1 MEKKPDKQRNRQSQS
16 EPVSQ
21 SSQSRSEQKPEPSP
35 NDKCSAAGQDPAE
48 HSANQAGKLAE
59 NPSSGSLSHTGK
71 LKIFFGYAAGVG
83 KTCSMLDAGQEAKK
97 KGVDVVIGYLE
108 PHARKDTIARAQGLE
123 QVRPLT
129 IEYNGLPLREMDLDG
144 VLARKPQLALVDE
157 LAHTNARGV
166 RHAKRYQDVR
176 ELLRNGIDVYT
187 TVNVQHI
194 ESLREVVAAITGI
207 QVAERI
213 PDDVFDLADQVEL
226 VDIEPKDL
234 LERFA
239 EGKVYQQTQADLAR
253 QNFFTLDNLSAL
265 REISLRRCADR
276 LNSRQPSGKAQDHI
290 LVCLSSSPSN
300 AGIIRAAARMAQA
313 FHGRFTALYIQSP
326 QSDTLEKEDA
336 ARLEENMRL
345 ANRLGARIE
354 TVFGEN
360 IARQIGEYARVSH
373 ATKIVVGRYGKK
385 SAFLHPSSL
394 TDQLSESAPNAE
406 IFIIPDPDHV
416 QLKRPARHFS
426 LKTRE
431 ILRGLFYVFGPA
443 AGAALICFGL
453 QQMHISEAN
462 LFAIYIFSIL
472 LTAIFSGSMVM
483 TGMNAILS
491 ILVFRYYFA
500 SPHHSLD
507 MVDQGYWLS
516 FILVIVLSL
525 VIANM
530 AGKSRRQQTFMAR
543 AAARSSL
550 LYETGQNM
558 LQSDTDKQIIG
569 QTVSQL
575 HDLTGKD
582 IVFYPNHQGKLGKP
596 VCSEHPEVFE
606 NGKEQAV
613 AMWVLKNNKRAGAT
627 TDTLSGA
634 RCLYLAVRHKTNV
647 HGVVGIDL
655 KGKRLTPDETSII
668 LSILGQSA
676 LCLENNENA
685 RISEENAL
693 KSQQE
698 HLQVAM
704 LRSISHDLRTP
715 LTTISASA
723 DMLLDPQCTPKN
735 RSRLAR
741 TIYEDSIWLR
751 DTVENLL
758 ALTRL
763 EDGSVALHKELVDME
778 EAAAEALRHIHPSSK
793 DRTIRLIEPEE
804 DAFVQADGK
813 LLVQLLVNLIDNAL
827 KYTPENTPIEVEIR
841 SEGNKVFADVAD
853 HGPGISQSEKEHL
866 FEPFTTSHNDVV
878 DSKRS
883 LGLGLSL
890 CKSIMDVH
898 GGTIEV
904 LDNHPGARFRI
915 ALERKIVT
923 LQNLEALPPEKDDQ
937 NRQSER
943 PEAKTG

>member
-1 MEKKPDKQRNRQSQS
+1 MMETRPEQSYSKEINPNLPESSESSLRLPQNPD
-16 EPVSQ
+16 
-21 SSQSRSEQKPEPSP
+21 
-35 NDKCSAAGQDPAE
+35 
-48 HSANQAGKLAE
+48 
-59 NPSSGSLSHTGK
+59 SHRGK

-83 KTCSMLDAGQEAKK
+83 KTYSMLEAGHELKK

-108 PHARKDTIARAQGLE
+108 PHDRKETAEKANGLE
-123 QVRPLT
+123 QVPALNV
-129 IEYNGLPLREMDLDG
+129 EYNCLPLREMDLDG

-157 LAHTNARGV
+157 LAHTNAKGL
-166 RHAKRYQDVR
+166 RHAKRYQDIK

-226 VDIEPKDL
+226 VDIEPKEL

-239 EGKVYQQTQADLAR
+239 EGKVYGQKQADLAR

-265 REISLRRCADR
+265 REIALRRCADR
-276 LNSRQPSGKAQDHI
+276 LNQSQPQSKAADHI

-326 QSDTLEKEDA
+326 QSDTLDLDDA
-336 ARLEENMRL
+336 SRLEENMRL

-354 TVFGEN
+354 TVFGDN
-360 IARQIGEYARVSH
+360 IARQIGEFARVSH
-373 ATKIVVGRYGKK
+373 ATKIVIGRSGRK

-406 IFIIPDPDHV
+406 IFIIPDSETTATR
-416 QLKRPARHFS
+416 RPAKKFS
-426 LKTRE
+426 LKME
-431 ILRGLFYVFGPA
+431 EVSQGLFYVFVPLIA
-443 AGAALICFGL
+443 ATLICFALENLG
-453 QQMHISEAN
+453 ISEAN
-462 LFAIYIFSIL
+462 LFVIYIFSIL
-472 LTAIFSGSMVM
+472 LTAVFSRNTITAGLNS
-483 TGMNAILS
+483 ILS
-491 ILVFRYYFA
+491 VLVFRYFFA
-500 SPHHSLD
+500 WPSHSLD
-507 MVDQGYWLS
+507 MVDQGYILS
-516 FILVIVLSL
+516 FILAITLS
-525 VIANM
+525 IAIADLARKNH
-530 AGKSRRQQTFMAR
+530 RQQTFMAR
-543 AAARSSL
+543 AAAKSVL
-550 LYETGQNM
+550 LYESGQNM
-558 LQSDTDKQIIG
+558 LQSDTDEQIIG
-569 QTVSQL
+569 QTVRQL

-582 IVFYPNHQGKLGKP
+582 IVFYPNEQGKLGKP
-596 VCSEHPEVFE
+596 ICSEHPQTFE

-613 AMWVLKNNKRAGAT
+613 ALWVLKNNKRAGAT
-627 TDTLSGA
+627 TDTLFGA
-634 RCLYLAVRHKTNV
+634 RCLYLAVRHKTSV
-647 HGVVGIDL
+647 YGVAGIDL
-655 KGKRLTPDETSII
+655 NKGKLTPDEMSMI

-676 LCLENNENA
+676 LCLENNENV
-685 RISEENAL
+685 RISEANAL

-698 HLQVAM
+698 QLQIAM

-723 DMLLDPQCTPKN
+723 DMLLDPQCSPDN
-735 RSRLAR
+735 RRQLTR

-763 EDGSVALHKELVDME
+763 EDGTIDLHKELVDVE
-778 EAAAEALRHIHPSSK
+778 EVAVEALRHVRPSCHGGPDS
-793 DRTIRLIEPEE
+793 DRTIALIEPEE

-813 LLVQLLVNLIDNAL
+813 LLVQLLVNLMDNAL
-827 KYTPENTPIEVEIR
+827 KYTPPESAIEVETK
-841 SEGNKVFADVAD
+841 SAGDKVLLDVAD
-853 HGPGISQSEKEHL
+853 HGPGIPKAEKEHL
-866 FEPFTTSHNDVV
+866 FEPFMTSHNKIV

-890 CKSIMDVH
+890 CKSIVDVH

-915 ALERKIVT
+915 T
-923 LQNLEALPPEKDDQ
+923 LPRVVFSPDNLSELTSLPSEEEA
-937 NRQSER
+937 S
-943 PEAKTG
+943 A

>member
-1 MEKKPDKQRNRQSQS
+1 MEKKPGKRSDKQIEIDEKQNNTKKISEYDQEQDKYSQ
-16 EPVSQ
+16 
-21 SSQSRSEQKPEPSP
+21 QKVLSINSNTEF
-35 NDKCSAAGQDPAE
+35 DP
-48 HSANQAGKLAE
+48 
-59 NPSSGSLSHTGK
+59 PGSKPGEFDRRGK

-83 KTCSMLDAGQEAKK
+83 KTYSMLEAGHEAKK
-97 KGVDVVIGYLE
+97 KGADVVIGYLE
-108 PHARKDTIARAQGLE
+108 PHARKDTIAQAQGLE
-123 QVRPLT
+123 TLQPLSIT
-129 IEYNGLPLREMDLDG
+129 YNGLPLREMDLDG
-144 VLARKPQLALVDE
+144 ILARKPQLALVDE

-176 ELLRNGIDVYT
+176 ELLQNGIDVYT

-226 VDIEPKDL
+226 VDIEPKEL

-239 EGKVYQQTQADLAR
+239 EGKVYQQHQADMAR
-253 QNFFTLDNLSAL
+253 QNFFTIDNLSAL
-265 REISLRRCADR
+265 REIALRRCADR
-276 LNSRQPSGKAQDHI
+276 LNRKQPIGKVQDHI

-326 QSDTLEKEDA
+326 QSDALEKEDA

-354 TVFGEN
+354 TVFGES
-360 IARQIGEYARVSH
+360 IARQIGTYAKVSH
-373 ATKIVVGRYGKK
+373 ATKIVVGRYGRK

-406 IFIIPDPDHV
+406 IFIIPDADRI
-416 QLKRPARHFS
+416 QTKRPVKHFS
-426 LKTRE
+426 LKME
-431 ILRGLFYVFGPA
+431 EFLRGFFYILAPLA
-443 AGAALICFGL
+443 AATMICFGL
-453 QQMHISEAN
+453 QQLGISEAN
-462 LFAIYIFSIL
+462 LFAIYIFSVL
-472 LTAIFSGSMVM
+472 LTAVFSRNMVM
-483 TGMNAILS
+483 TAINSILS
-491 ILVFRYYFA
+491 VLVFRYYFA
-500 SPHHSLD
+500 WPRHSLD
-507 MVDQGYWLS
+507 MVDQGYLLS
-516 FILVIVLSL
+516 FILVIALSL
-525 VIANM
+525 VIANL
-530 AGKSRRQQTFMAR
+530 ASKSHRQQTFMAG
-543 AAARSSL
+543 AAAKSSL

-558 LQSDTDKQIIG
+558 LQADTDEQIVS

-582 IVFYPNHQGKLGKP
+582 IVFYPNVQEKLGKP
-596 VCSEHPEVFE
+596 VCSEHPEIFE

-655 KGKRLTPDETSII
+655 KEGKLTPDETSMI

-676 LCLENNENA
+676 LCLENNQNA

-698 HLQVAM
+698 HLQIAM

-723 DMLLDPQCTPKN
+723 DMLLDSQCSPEN
-735 RSRLAR
+735 RKRLTR

-763 EDGSVALHKELVDME
+763 EDGSIALHKELVDME
-778 EAAAEALRHIHPSSK
+778 EVAAEALRHVHPSGGHLEEPDK
-793 DRTIRLIEPEE
+793 EHPIRLIEPKE

-827 KYTPENTPIEVEIR
+827 KYTPCQTPIEVEIR
-841 SEGNKVFADVAD
+841 SEGSRVVVDVAD
-853 HGPGISQSEKEHL
+853 HGPGISQGEKEHL
-866 FEPFTTSHNDVV
+866 FEPFITSHNEVV

-904 LDNHPGARFRI
+904 LDNNPGARFRI
-915 ALERKIVT
+915 GLDRKVVSLE
-923 LQNLEALPPEKDDQ
+923 NLEDPQPADPHPSQHLETHK
-937 NRQSER
+937 
-943 PEAKTG
+943 